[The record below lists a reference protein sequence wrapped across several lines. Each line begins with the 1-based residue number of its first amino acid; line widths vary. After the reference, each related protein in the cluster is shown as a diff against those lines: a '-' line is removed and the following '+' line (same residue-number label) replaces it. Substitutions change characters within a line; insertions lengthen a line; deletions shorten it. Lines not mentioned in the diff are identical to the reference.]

1 MSTSLLYHG
10 FGVVGYRYV
19 RSDYQEGDIILTI
32 KRKDFSVR
40 CPACNSKKVIRHG
53 ALPRWLHSLP
63 IGRKSTYIKT
73 EIPRV
78 ECKECGT
85 IRQANIGFAD
95 PRYTYTRALGRY
107 VLDLARYMTISD
119 VAKHLALSWDLV
131 KSIQKRHLEK
141 KFGSLDLKGL
151 KRIAIDEIYVGKR
164 GYLTIVLDVL
174 SGAVV
179 FVGDGKGSDA
189 LEPFWKKLRRYRKL
203 HIEAAAIDMSP
214 AYIKAIRENLK
225 DTVIVF
231 DHFHVIKMFNEKLS
245 DFRRQ
250 LFNITEELLPKKVLK
265 GTRWLLL
272 TGKEK
277 LDSEQ
282 KKQQRLEHALQLNR
296 PLAIVYYMKED
307 LRQLWNW
314 EGDKNAAEWHLA
326 SWIEIA
332 RTSGIGMLEKF
343 ANTLEKHFEGILAYF
358 DFDSLSTGP
367 LEGTNNKIKT
377 MQRKAYGFRDMEFF
391 KRKRPAKHTQETA
404 ACYQSVAL

>member
-10 FGVVGYRYV
+10 FGVVGYRYI
-19 RSDYQEGDIILTI
+19 RTDYQEGNIIVTI
-32 KRKDFSVR
+32 KRKQFSIR
-40 CPACNSKKVIRHG
+40 CPVCDSKNVIRHG
-53 ALPRWLHSLP
+53 SLSRWLHSLP
-63 IGRKSTYIKT
+63 IGKKATYIKT

-85 IRQANIGFAD
+85 NRQAEIGFAN
-95 PRYTYTRALGRY
+95 PRYTYTKALGRY
-107 VLDLARYMTISD
+107 VLDLSRYMTISD
-119 VAKHLALSWDLV
+119 VAKHLGLGWDLI
-131 KSIQKRHLEK
+131 KSIQKKHLEK
-141 KFGSLDLKGL
+141 KYRNPNLRQL
-151 KRIAIDEIYVGKR
+151 KRIAIDEIYIGKR

-189 LEPFWKKLRRYRKL
+189 LGPFWKKIRRYRKL
-203 HIEAAAIDMSP
+203 QIEAAAIDMSP

-250 LFNITEELLPKKVLK
+250 LFNLTEELLPKKVLK

-272 TGKEK
+272 TARERLNSEKEK
-277 LDSEQ
+277 QQHLEQ
-282 KKQQRLEHALQLNR
+282 ALKLNR
-296 PLAIVYYMKED
+296 PLATAYYMKED

-314 EGDKNAAEWHLA
+314 EGDKHAAKWHLT

-332 RTSGIGMLEKF
+332 RNSGIGMLMKF
-343 ANTLEKHFEGILAYF
+343 ANTLERHFDGILAYF
-358 DFDSLSTGP
+358 DFGSLSTGP

-377 MQRKAYGFRDMEFF
+377 MQRKAYGFRDMQFF
-391 KRKRPAKHTQETA
+391 KLKIMALHETK
-404 ACYQSVAL
+404 YALVG

>member
-1 MSTSLLYHG
+1 MSTSLLYHA
-10 FGVVGYRYV
+10 FGIVGYHYV
-19 RSDYQEGDIILTI
+19 RTNFEMGSIIFTI
-32 KRKDFSVR
+32 KRKKFSMR
-40 CPACNSKKVIRHG
+40 CPACKSKNVIRHG
-53 ALPRWLHSLP
+53 SLPRWLHSLP
-63 IGRKSTYIKT
+63 IGRRSTYIKT

-78 ECKECGT
+78 ECKECGV

-95 PRYTYTRALGRY
+95 ARYTYTRALERH
-107 VLDLARYMTISD
+107 VLELARYMTISD
-119 VAKHLALSWDLV
+119 VARHLNLSWDLV
-131 KSIQKRHLEK
+131 KSIQKRRLEK
-141 KFGSLDLKGL
+141 KYGKLKLRQL
-151 KRIAIDEIYVGKR
+151 KRIAIDEIYVGKG
-164 GYLTIVLDVL
+164 GYLTVVLDIL

-189 LEPFWKKLRRYRKL
+189 LEPFWRKIRRCRNL
-203 HIEAAAIDMSP
+203 HIEAVAIDMSP

-225 DTVIVF
+225 NAVIVF

-250 LFNITEELLPKKVLK
+250 LYHITKELLPRRILK

-272 TGKEK
+272 TARER
-277 LDSEQ
+277 LASDQE
-282 KKQQRLEHALQLNR
+282 KQQHLENALELNR
-296 PLAIVYYMKED
+296 PLATVYYMKED

-314 EGDKNAAEWHLA
+314 GSDKIAAQWHLT
-326 SWIEIA
+326 SWIEMA
-332 RTSGIGMLEKF
+332 RSSGIGMLEKF

-391 KRKRPAKHTQETA
+391 KLKIMALHETK
-404 ACYQSVAL
+404 YALVG

>member
-10 FGVVGYRYV
+10 FGVKGYRYLC
-19 RSDYQEGDIILTI
+19 SDYHEGNIILTI
-32 KRKDFSVR
+32 TRKKFSIR
-40 CPACNSKKVIRHG
+40 CPACKSKNIIRHG
-53 ALPRWLHSLP
+53 SLPRWFHSLP
-63 IGRKSTYIKT
+63 IGKKPTYIKT

-78 ECKECGT
+78 ECRECKA
-85 IRQANIGFAD
+85 IRQADIGFAD
-95 PRYTYTRALGRY
+95 PRLTYTKALGRY
-107 VLDLARYMTISD
+107 VLDLARHMTIAD
-119 VAKHLALSWDLV
+119 VARHLGLGWDLI
-131 KSIQKRHLEK
+131 KSIQKRYLEK
-141 KFGSLDLKGL
+141 KYGCPNLRKL

-164 GYLTIVLDVL
+164 GYLTIVLDAL
-174 SGAVV
+174 SGSVV

-189 LEPFWKKLRRYRKL
+189 LEPFWERIRRYRKL
-203 HIEAAAIDMSP
+203 QIEAAAIDMSP

-272 TGKEK
+272 TGRE
-277 LDSEQ
+277 
-282 KKQQRLEHALQLNR
+282 RLESEIDKQRRLEQALELNR
-296 PLAIVYYMKED
+296 PLATVYYMKED

-314 EGDKNAAEWHLA
+314 EGDKKAAQWHLR
-326 SWIEIA
+326 SWIEMA
-332 RTSGIGMLEKF
+332 RCSGIGMLEKF
-343 ANTLEKHFEGILAYF
+343 AKTLEKHFEGILAYF
-358 DFDSLSTGP
+358 DFNSLSTGP

-391 KRKRPAKHTQETA
+391 KLKIMGLHETK
-404 ACYQSVAL
+404 YALVG